1 MVAVMLAAGRM
12 VKSPVDLQRTAHCF
26 VRDGWRMTMD
36 EADTAHLT
44 MELPTGTTILTN
56 EGVAL
61 VNTAVAAVDPLLLG
75 FFPVE
80 EREASIVRCFFLVN
94 LLQVALT
101 KTNLGDAERRL
112 ISRMTADLMA
122 EG

>member
-1 MVAVMLAAGRM
+1 
-12 VKSPVDLQRTAHCF
+12 
-26 VRDGWRMTMD
+26 MD
-36 EADTAHLT
+36 EAETAHLT
-44 MELPTGTTILTN
+44 TVLPNGTTILTN

-61 VNTAVAAVDPLLLG
+61 VNTAVTAVNPLLLG
-75 FFPVE
+75 FFPPK
-80 EREASIVRCFFLVN
+80 EREASVVRCFFLVN

-101 KTNLGDAERRL
+101 NTNLGDAERQL